1 MDWQLVIAFHYPHDR
16 FALGF
21 ETIQPSEEENFFTF
35 RLFLFIVTIDLNLA
49 KDEE

>member
-21 ETIQPSEEENFFTF
+21 ETIHPSEEEPFYTF
-35 RLFLFIVTIDLNLA
+35 RLFLLIATIDFNFA
-49 KDEE
+49 WEE